1 MRKMAN
7 CSSSNSEIGVQQ
19 QQVAGPST
27 LQRQPMSVAELK
39 ALNFT
44 QLSKNQKA
52 EVVIRGR
59 PIPNVAISKECS
71 QGGMCVLNIVYF
83 RKV

>member
-7 CSSSNSEIGVQQ
+7 CSSSNSEIADGVQQ

-39 ALNFT
+39 GLNFT
-44 QLSKNQKA
+44 QLSKNEKA
-52 EVVIRGR
+52 EVVMRGR
-59 PIPNVAISKECS
+59 PIPNVVISKECS
-71 QGGMCVLNIVYF
+71 QGGMCVS
-83 RKV
+83 